1 MNTIFQ
7 LFNNPA
13 ILSLLIGFAIGVYRL
28 FTVPARLSDF
38 FSAYLIFCIGLKGG
52 MCLGVAHECTPPLL
66 SLAAIGIAIGFCIP
80 FLYAPLLR
88 RITQLDRDTIF
99 VIASQYGSI
108 SIVTF
113 VTALSFL
120 HQHMIPYDT
129 FMSAVAGIMEIPAL
143 FSGLIL
149 IKGREHNSSLLTSL
163 SKITIEIISSYKITL
178 LFIGFFAGYLFRSTP
193 DHILPTT
200 ILWPFTALLIA
211 FMIDIG
217 IKIANQREHI
227 HQFSWHLIAFGIY
240 MPIIAGSIGLL
251 IGYALSIQLGST
263 ILFAILLASSSYIA
277 VPAIMQQYAPRA
289 KEVIY
294 LPLSLAITLPF
305 NVIFGIPLFYY
316 VALYL
321 LN

>member
-1 MNTIFQ
+1 MNTIVQ

-13 ILSLLIGFAIGVYRL
+13 ITSLIIGFVIGVYRL
-28 FTVPARLSDF
+28 FAIPAPLSNF

-52 MCLGVAHECTPPLL
+52 MCLGVTHECTPPLL
-66 SLAAIGIAIGFCIP
+66 SLAALGIIISFAIP
-80 FLYAPLLR
+80 FFYAPILR
-88 RITQLDRDTIF
+88 RITTLDRDTLY
-99 VIASQYGSI
+99 VIATQYGSI

-120 HQHMIPYDT
+120 HQHVIPYDT

-143 FSGLIL
+143 FSGLLL
-149 IKGREHNSSLLTSL
+149 IQGSRHKGSFFSSLLN
-163 SKITIEIISSYKITL
+163 ITIEIVSSYKITL
-178 LFIGFFAGYLFRSTP
+178 LFVGFFSGYMLQGIP
-193 DHILPTT
+193 EHPLPQL

-227 HQFSWHLIAFGIY
+227 HHFSWPLIAFGIA
-240 MPIIAGSIGLL
+240 MPIIGGTMGLL
-251 IGYALSIQLGST
+251 IGFAMNIQLGSA
-263 ILFAILLASSSYIA
+263 ILFAVLLASSSYIA

-305 NVIFGIPLFYY
+305 NVIVGIPLFYY
-316 VALYL
+316 LGLSLY
-321 LN
+321 